1 MFFYHDWVL
10 WSALN
15 QSIMSAILKVIKKN
29 SKDLGRRKIVAH
41 MNLHRLHMS
50 REGGTVIRK
59 SE

>member
-1 MFFYHDWVL
+1 
-10 WSALN
+10 
-15 QSIMSAILKVIKKN
+15 MSAILKVIKN
-29 SKDLGRRKIVAH
+29 QQQGFRRKIVAH